1 VVALARKMTDF
12 CTIQGLP
19 HFGLQAPSGQKAK
32 NKHLMKVPITL
43 FSALVALFLA
53 SNAGYGQCGTEISC
67 DPAAV
72 ITCAQPTVS
81 IGCEVVGQAPFAFAW
96 ADAEGNIVGT
106 ENLLTTSQPGS
117 YTLVVTDATGCAT
130 SVEVLV
136 AEDTQT
142 PQLSLVVEVQSQPYC
157 SADAD
162 GAISVQ
168 ASGGLPPYAYLWS
181 GGNPDEPL
189 LTGLSAGIYEVTV
202 ADAAGCAAVASAT
215 LEPELRADAG
225 PDPISQCDNS
235 QATLGGFAH
244 TEVYFSSDM
253 TPIAFANSDGE
264 SVAFT
269 GVPGRIGSN
278 SSPPDWPNTNGLTLS
293 IATQNAR
300 VGELVCL
307 PVRAYDFDDIVAFGF
322 TINYDTAHL
331 RLDAIEQLN
340 PNIPG
345 FSLAAN
351 IGSVPEFP
359 GMIYATWSIP
369 TVPISGIDLP
379 DEAIL
384 FTLCFEVLDNQVP
397 ASSSGPEISYQWT
410 GPGGFTSTEL
420 FPQVTEN
427 GVYTLR
433 VTDNAIPGCWSEDS
447 VEVVFSDSLQ
457 VTIGDTLRR
466 CRLDLFTLEAQVVG
480 GTPPYSYLWSN
491 GHWTPSITTYSTISR
506 TYSVTVVDAL
516 GCEAS
521 GETYVRIFPIPN
533 IQFLGAFCDDNGT
546 PDDPADDIFFQDAV
560 INGGTGL
567 GWVGWRDSVSNVTD
581 SGAYGVPYTFG
592 PYPAISGGVL
602 IGIAD
607 VTNPS
612 YCGFGT
618 IFFPPPGCQPAPCS
632 LNPMALDFDVIPVSC
647 AGVAD
652 GGIMVNVTSGLP
664 PYSYLWSIGANTPQ
678 MTSVPAG
685 MYYVTVTD
693 SNGCTAIDSI
703 ELIGPAV
710 VICSY
715 DIVPP
720 SCSNSND
727 GAISITN
734 CGGVPPYTYT
744 WSNGFM
750 GTSLAGLAPGVYAVT
765 VTDANGCTSLL
776 LFVLL
781 PALQADAGADL
792 ALDCTSAFVTLD
804 GSGSNS
810 GPEIA
815 YLWTGPQGFSSILLS
830 PQVSIPGIYRLRVID
845 TSRPDCY
852 AEDEVEVIDGL
863 TLQLEYALLSCD
875 SAHLS
880 FSAWL
885 PIAEGEWSYPDGDI
899 VLANEIATNQSGY
912 HHFSATDPG
921 TGCTIADS
929 IYINLDP
936 AACVTVAGR
945 LVRDT
950 MPDCI
955 ATAEEPGLH
964 NWLIA
969 LEGSGQIWY
978 AVSQADGYYEKRLPT
993 GDYEAFP
1000 ILPNDQW
1007 LNCEERYPVSLLSA
1021 GNAAALDIP
1030 VLEIEPCPVLSIN
1043 LSLPL
1048 LRACWPRTL
1057 FLSYCNEG
1065 TTAVEDAYVVLTL
1078 DEFFTFIS
1086 ASLPLIT
1093 QEGDQYTFFI
1103 GDLAVNECGAFT
1115 VQVEVSCQAVW
1126 GQTLCGEAK
1135 IFPNAPCFP
1144 PSPLWSG
1151 ASLRVSGQCVGDE
1164 ARFVVENIGASDMDA
1179 PSRAII
1185 IEDGVMLMAVPDTV
1199 RLGSGESIEYTLPA
1213 NGATY
1218 RLEVEQVS
1226 FHPGLSMPSAV
1237 LEGCG
1242 PGGQGS
1248 FSTGFVNQFP
1258 LDDEDAFVDIE
1269 CREIVAAYDPN
1280 DKHGFP
1286 RGYGEQH
1293 QIYPGLSLEYLVR
1306 FQNTGND
1313 TAFLVV
1319 IRDTLSPFL
1328 DVASIRPGAA
1338 SHPYTWDI
1346 DGQSILVFTF
1356 EDILLPDST
1365 TNLEGSQGFVEF
1377 KIAQRED
1384 LPLGTRIENR
1394 AAIYFDLNAPIL
1406 TNTTFHTLGVDFV
1419 ETITAIPDPGRAG
1432 WGVEAHPNPAEG
1444 WALFRMEG
1452 WAAEG
1457 GWFELFG
1464 SQGQAL
1470 RQQRF
1475 SGAQFR
1481 FERGELPSGIYFY
1494 HFRDGQ
1500 GRLASGKLML
1510 R

>member
-1 VVALARKMTDF
+1 
-12 CTIQGLP
+12 
-19 HFGLQAPSGQKAK
+19 
-32 NKHLMKVPITL
+32 MKVPITL

-53 SNAGYGQCGTEISC
+53 TNAGYGQCGTEISC

-96 ADAEGNIVGT
+96 ADAEGSIVST

-130 SVEVLV
+130 SVEVIV
-136 AEDTQT
+136 TEDTQT

-168 ASGGLPPYAYLWS
+168 ASGGVPPYSFLWS
-181 GGNPDEPL
+181 GGNPDAAL

-202 ADAAGCAAVASAT
+202 TDAASCTAIAGAT

-225 PDPISQCDNS
+225 PDLIDFC
-235 QATLGGFAH
+235 QASEGTLGGFAH
-244 TEVYFSSDM
+244 TEIYFSSDL
-253 TPIAFANSDGE
+253 TPIEVANLDGE
-264 SVAFT
+264 SVPFT

-278 SSPPDWPNTNGLTLS
+278 PSPSDWPDTSGFTLV
-293 IATQNAR
+293 IATQNAS

-307 PVRAYDFDDIVAFGF
+307 PVRAYGFDDIVAFGF
-322 TINYDTAHL
+322 TINFDTTHL
-331 RLDAIEQLN
+331 SLDAIEQLN

-345 FSLAAN
+345 FSLASN
-351 IGSVPEFP
+351 IGTVPEFP

-369 TVPISGIDLP
+369 TAPISGIDLP

-410 GPGGFTSTEL
+410 GPAGFSSTDL
-420 FPQVTEN
+420 FPPVTES
-427 GVYTLR
+427 GLYTLR
-433 VTDNAIPGCWSEDS
+433 VTDHSIPGCWSEDS
-447 VEVVFSDSLQ
+447 VEVDFSGGLQ
-457 VTIGDTLRR
+457 VSVGDTLRR
-466 CRLDLFTLEAQVVG
+466 CRLDLFTLEAQVTG

-491 GHWTPSITTYSTISR
+491 NHWTPSITTSSTISR
-506 TYSVTVVDAL
+506 AYSVTVVDAL
-516 GCEAS
+516 GCTAS
-521 GETYVRIFPIPN
+521 DEIYVRISPAPT

-546 PDDPADDIFFQDAV
+546 PDDPADDIFFQEAI
-560 INGGTGL
+560 INGGTDL
-567 GWVGWRDSVSNVTD
+567 GWVGWRDSVGNVTD

-592 PYPAISGGVL
+592 PYPALSGGVP
-602 IGIAD
+602 IAIAD
-607 VTNPS
+607 VSNPT

-618 IFFPPPGCQPAPCS
+618 IFFPPPGCQFDPCS
-632 LNPMALDFDVIPVSC
+632 SNPMALDFAVTPVSC
-647 AGVAD
+647 VGLAD
-652 GGIMVNVTSGLP
+652 GGIAVNVSGGVL
-664 PYSYLWSIGANTPQ
+664 PYSYTWSIGANTPQ
-678 MTSVPAG
+678 ITSIAAG
-685 MYYVTVTD
+685 MYHLTVTD
-693 SNGCTAIDSI
+693 SNGCTVIDSV

-734 CGGVPPYTYT
+734 CGGALPLAYA
-744 WSNGFM
+744 WSNGFN
-750 GTSLAGLAPGVYAVT
+750 GASLTGLAPGVYAVT
-765 VTDANGCTSLL
+765 VTDANGCTSLQ
-776 LFVLL
+776 LFELL
-781 PALQADAGADL
+781 PALLADAGPEQV
-792 ALDCTSAFVTLD
+792 LDCASTFVTLD

-810 GPEIA
+810 GPDIA
-815 YLWTGPQGFSSILLS
+815 YLWTGPEGFSSMLLS
-830 PQVSIPGIYRLRVID
+830 PQVSLPGIYRLIVID

-863 TLQLEYALLSCD
+863 ALQLNAVLLSCD

-885 PIAEGEWSYPDGDI
+885 PIVEGEWRYPDGDI

-912 HHFSATDPG
+912 HHFSAADPG

-936 AACVTVAGR
+936 AVCVTVAGR

-969 LEGSGQIWY
+969 FEGSGQTWY

-1021 GNAAALDIP
+1021 GDTARLDIP
-1030 VLEIEPCPVLSIN
+1030 VLEIEPCPELSIN

-1057 FLSYCNEG
+1057 HLSYCNEG
-1065 TTAVEDAYVVLTL
+1065 TAAAEDAYVVLTL
-1078 DEFFTFIS
+1078 DEFFAFIS
-1086 ASLPLIT
+1086 ASLPLIA
-1093 QEGDQYTFFI
+1093 QEGNEYTFFI
-1103 GDLAVNECGAFT
+1103 GDLAVNECGGFT
-1115 VQVEVSCQAVW
+1115 VQTEVSCQALW
-1126 GQTLCGEAK
+1126 GQTLCAEAK
-1135 IFPNAPCFP
+1135 IFPNGPCSP

-1151 ASLRVSGQCVGDE
+1151 ASLRVSGQCAGDE
-1164 ARFVVENIGASDMDA
+1164 VRFVVENIGASDMDA

-1199 RLGSGESIEYTLPA
+1199 RLGSGANIEYTLPA

-1218 RLEVEQVS
+1218 RLEVEQVP
-1226 FHPGLSMPSAV
+1226 FHPGASMPSAV

-1242 PGGQGS
+1242 ASGQGS

-1286 RGYGEQH
+1286 WGYGQQH

-1313 TAFLVV
+1313 TAFLVI

-1338 SHPYTWDI
+1338 SHPYTWDV
-1346 DGQSILVFTF
+1346 DGQNVLVFTF
-1356 EDILLPDST
+1356 KDILLPDST

-1377 KIAQRED
+1377 KIAQREG

-1394 AAIYFDLNAPIL
+1394 AAIYFDLSVPIF

-1419 ETITAIPDPGRAG
+1419 ETITAIPDPGRAS
-1432 WGVEAHPNPAEG
+1432 WGVEAQPNPAEA
-1444 WALFRMEG
+1444 WALFRLVG
-1452 WAAEG
+1452 WPAEG

-1464 SQGQAL
+1464 SQGQAV

-1481 FERGELPSGIYFY
+1481 FERGELPPGIYFY
-1494 HFRDGQ
+1494 RFRDGQ
-1500 GRLASGKLML
+1500 GRQASGKLVL